1 MDFIIYHGKK
11 EVKRFEGVESDFYL
25 LKWFLNNQSHSMN
38 WALKYE
44 GYYIEMLE
52 DGKKYKS
59 VVNKYSFDW
68 VEIKQ

>member
-1 MDFIIYHGKK
+1 MDFIIYHEKK
-11 EVKRFEGVESDFYL
+11 EVKRFENVESDFCL
-25 LKWFLNNQSHSMN
+25 IKWFLNNQTHSMH

-59 VVNKYSFDW
+59 VTNKYSFDW